1 MATEKRRAQIQARI
15 IELRDEIDQ
24 LISELEAETPP
35 ENKRPRFEI
44 IKGGLG
50 AAAIPALWLW
60 RARPRP
66 AAVVATTVA
75 MGVTYSAVTAI
86 AVPPSTH
93 PGALPAAPYSLPHAA
108 LKAPTPSAPAVPSS
122 PAPASTPA
130 PGTRA
135 PAPRPDA
142 PSTPG
147 ATASPRAS
155 RLPAIVPTLS
165 ITPTLP
171 VELTAIPAAP
181 APSPTGCLVTIGVT
195 GVVSICAP

>member
-108 LKAPTPSAPAVPSS
+108 LKAPTPSAPAAPSS
-122 PAPASTPA
+122 PAPTTT

-135 PAPRPDA
+135 PAPRPAA

-147 ATASPRAS
+147 APASPPAS
-155 RLPAIVPTLS
+155 PLPAIAPALN
-165 ITPTLP
+165 IAPTLP

-181 APSPTGCLVTIGVT
+181 TPSPTGCLVTIGVT
-195 GVVSICAP
+195 GVVSICAR